1 MAKADPLNLW
11 ARVFLPFAAGY
22 FLSYLLR
29 TVNAVIA
36 PGLSRELSLSAADLG
51 LLTSAYLLAF
61 AAFQIPLGLLLDRY
75 GPRKVEAG
83 LLLLAAAGTL
93 LFAFGTSLAQ
103 LTVARG
109 LIGLG
114 VSSCLMAAFKGFAQN
129 FPPERQASLTG
140 AIMASGGLG
149 AVSASLPL
157 EMALPLIGWRG
168 VFQGLTFLLV
178 LVAAWLFFSVPQRD
192 VGVARESLA
201 AQLKEVA
208 GILAHRTFWRYA
220 PPMTLVTGGFMA
232 VQGLWAVPWLMNVNG
247 LSRHQA
253 AEVLFALN
261 LAMLVSHLGIAAFAT
276 RLARAGI
283 RPAALLVGGYGLALA
298 VQAAMV
304 AGLEPAA
311 LLWFVY
317 GLGVSGGSL
326 SYAQLSGHF
335 APSLSGRVT
344 TTLNLLL
351 FIGAFVLQW
360 GLGVLIDGLI
370 LSGFTETVAYRSTF
384 AAMLVVQVAAYAWF
398 LLEGR
403 PSPHPPSR
411 GRG

>member
-1 MAKADPLNLW
+1 MNLW
-11 ARVFLPFAAGY
+11 LRVFLPFAAGY
-22 FLSYLLR
+22 YLSYLLR

-36 PGLSRELSLSAADLG
+36 PELARELALSAADLG
-51 LLTSAYLLAF
+51 LLTSAYLLTF
-61 AAFQIPLGLLLDRY
+61 AAFQIPLGLLLDRH

-83 LLLLAAAGTL
+83 LLLVAAAGTL
-93 LFAFGTSLAQ
+93 LFAFGTSATQ

-149 AVSASLPL
+149 AITASLPL
-157 EMALPLIGWRG
+157 EFALPLIGWRG
-168 VFQGLTFLLV
+168 VFVGLTFLLA
-178 LVAAWLFFSVPQRD
+178 LVAAWLFFSVPQRG
-192 VGVARESLA
+192 VGVSRDSLA
-201 AQLKEVA
+201 AQLKDVA
-208 GILAHRTFWRYA
+208 GILVHRTFWRFA

-247 LSRHQA
+247 LTRHQA

-261 LAMLVSHLGIAAFAT
+261 LAMLVSHLGIATFAT
-276 RLARAGI
+276 RLVRAGI
-283 RPAALLVGGYGLALA
+283 RPLALLVGGYGLALA

-326 SYAQLSGHF
+326 SYALLSAYF

-344 TTLNLLL
+344 TTLNLML

-360 GLGVLIDGLI
+360 GLGVMIDGLI
-370 LSGFTETVAYRSTF
+370 LAGFTEATAYRSTF
-384 AAMLVVQVAAYAWF
+384 AIMLALQAAAYAWF
-398 LLEGR
+398 ILEGR
-403 PSPHPPSR
+403 R
-411 GRG
+411 R

>member
-1 MAKADPLNLW
+1 MAAEKPLNPWL
-11 ARVFLPFAAGY
+11 RVFLPFAAGY
-22 FLSYLLR
+22 YLSYLLR

-36 PGLSRELSLSAADLG
+36 PDLTRELGLSAADLG
-51 LLTSAYLLAF
+51 LLTSAYLLTF
-61 AAFQIPLGLLLDRY
+61 ATFQIPLGLLLDRY
-75 GPRKVEAG
+75 GPRRVEAG

-93 LFAFGTSLAQ
+93 LFAFGESLTQ

-114 VSSCLMAAFKGFAQN
+114 VSACLMAAFKGFSQN

-149 AVSASLPL
+149 ALTASLPL
-157 EMALPLIGWRG
+157 EFALPLIGWRG
-168 VFQGLTFLLV
+168 VFQGLTLLLV
-178 LVAAWLFFSVPQRD
+178 LVAALLFFSVPQRD
-192 VGVARESLA
+192 IGVTRDSLA
-201 AQLKEVA
+201 AQLKDVA

-220 PPMTLVTGGFMA
+220 PPMTFITGGFLA
-232 VQGLWAVPWLMNVNG
+232 VQGLWAVPWLIEVEG
-247 LSRHQA
+247 LTRHQA
-253 AEVLFALN
+253 AEILFALN
-261 LAMLVSHLGIAAFAT
+261 LAMLVSHLGIATFAT

-283 RPAALLVGGYGLALA
+283 SPSTLLVAGFGLALA

-304 AGLEPAA
+304 AGLQPAM
-311 LLWFVY
+311 LLWFTY

-326 SYAQLSGHF
+326 SYALLSGHF
-335 APSLSGRVT
+335 TPSLSGRVT

-360 GLGVLIDGLI
+360 GLGVMIDGLI
-370 LSGFTETVAYRSTF
+370 LSGFSTAAAYRTTF
-384 AAMLVVQVAAYAWF
+384 AAMLILQVAAYAWF

-403 PSPHPPSR
+403 R
-411 GRG
+411 K

>member
-1 MAKADPLNLW
+1 MNPWL
-11 ARVFLPFAAGY
+11 RVFLPFAAGY
-22 FLSYLLR
+22 YLSYLLR

-36 PGLSRELSLSAADLG
+36 PELARELALSAADLG
-51 LLTSAYLLAF
+51 LLTSAYLLTF

-83 LLLLAAAGTL
+83 LLLVAAAGTL
-93 LFAFGTSLAQ
+93 LFAFGTSATQ

-114 VSSCLMAAFKGFAQN
+114 VSACLMAAFKGFAQN
-129 FPPERQASLTG
+129 FPLERQASLTG

-149 AVSASLPL
+149 AVTASLPL
-157 EMALPLIGWRG
+157 EFALPLVGWRG
-168 VFQGLTFLLV
+168 VFQGLTLLLV
-178 LVAAWLFFSVPQRD
+178 MVAALLFFSVPQRD
-192 VGVARESLA
+192 AGVSRDSLA
-201 AQLKEVA
+201 AQLKDVA
-208 GILAHRTFWRYA
+208 GILAHRVFWRYA

-232 VQGLWAVPWLMNVNG
+232 VQGLWAVPWLIEVDG
-247 LSRHQA
+247 LTRHQA

-283 RPAALLVGGYGLALA
+283 RPGALLVGGYGLALA
-298 VQAAMV
+298 SQAAML
-304 AGLEPAA
+304 AGLLPAMP
-311 LLWFVY
+311 LWFIY

-326 SYAQLSGHF
+326 SYALLSAHF
-335 APSLSGRVT
+335 APALSGRVT

-360 GLGVLIDGLI
+360 GLGALIDGLTT
-370 LSGFTETVAYRSTF
+370 SGLATAAAYRTAF
-384 AAMLVVQVAAYAWF
+384 AIMLVLQVAAYAWF

-403 PSPHPPSR
+403 PSHLPPSR

>member
-1 MAKADPLNLW
+1 MNLW
-11 ARVFLPFAAGY
+11 LRVFLPFAAGY

-168 VFQGLTFLLV
+168 VFQGLTLL
-178 LVAAWLFFSVPQRD
+178 LAAAATWIFFSVPERATGVSRD
-192 VGVARESLA
+192 SLA
-201 AQLKEVA
+201 AQLKDVG
-208 GILAHRTFWRYA
+208 GILAHRSFWRYA
-220 PPMTLVTGGFMA
+220 PPLAVITGGFMA
-232 VQGLWAVPWLMNVNG
+232 VQGLWAVPWLMNVDAM
-247 LSRHQA
+247 SRHQA

-261 LAMLVSHLGIAAFAT
+261 LAMLVSHLGIASFAT

-283 RPAALLVGGYGLALA
+283 RPGKLFVIGYGIALA
-298 VQAAMV
+298 SQAAML
-304 AGLEPAA
+304 GEFLPAMP
-311 LLWFVY
+311 LWFVY

-326 SYAQLSGHF
+326 SYALLSTHF
-335 APSLSGRVT
+335 PSSLSGRVT

-351 FIGAFVLQW
+351 FIGAFTLQW
-360 GLGVLIDGLI
+360 GLGVLIDGLV
-370 LSGFTETVAYRSTF
+370 LAGLATASAYRAAF
-384 AAMLVVQVAAYAWF
+384 AAMLLLQTAAYGWF
-398 LLEGR
+398 LLVGR
-403 PSPHPPSR
+403 KA
-411 GRG
+411 